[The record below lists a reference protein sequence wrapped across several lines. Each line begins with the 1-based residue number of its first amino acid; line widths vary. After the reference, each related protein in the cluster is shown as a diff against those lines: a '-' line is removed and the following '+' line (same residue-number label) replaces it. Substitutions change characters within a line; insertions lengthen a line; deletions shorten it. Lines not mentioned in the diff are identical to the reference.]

1 MTQLTN
7 LSDGHRTEPKFTFN
21 LSMEQLQN
29 LTTYYT
35 MKQIP
40 SKFKELVSHRHPSPV
55 TMNN

>member
-1 MTQLTN
+1 MKQLTN

-21 LSMEQLQN
+21 FSREPLQN

-40 SKFKELVSHRHPSPV
+40 LNIKELVSHRHPSSV

>member
-21 LSMEQLQN
+21 LSTEQLQN
-29 LTTYYT
+29 LTTYYNT
-35 MKQIP
+35 KQIP
-40 SKFKELVSHRHPSPV
+40 SNFEELVSQRHPSPV